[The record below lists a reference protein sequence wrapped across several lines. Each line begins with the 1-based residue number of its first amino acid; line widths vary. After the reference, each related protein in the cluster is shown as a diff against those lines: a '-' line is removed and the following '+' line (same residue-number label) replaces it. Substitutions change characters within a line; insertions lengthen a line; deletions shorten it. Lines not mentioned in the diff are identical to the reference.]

1 MYKRQVVHG
10 DEGGVVG
17 PMGRRER
24 VYSPTFYRAAVV
36 VNLVMRASWTYK
48 LSAHLRHN
56 AWTVLL
62 CTGLEITRRF
72 LWAPIRVEKK
82 YLQMR
87 QTRVS
92 RTAKV

>member
-1 MYKRQVVHG
+1 
-10 DEGGVVG
+10 
-17 PMGRRER
+17 MGRKER
-24 VYSPTFYRAAVV
+24 IYPRRAYYFAVFA
-36 VNLVMRASWTYK
+36 NLCLRASWTYK

-87 QTRVS
+87 PHLS
-92 RTAKV
+92 SEAKV

>member
-1 MYKRQVVHG
+1 
-10 DEGGVVG
+10 
-17 PMGRRER
+17 
-24 VYSPTFYRAAVV
+24 
-36 VNLVMRASWTYK
+36 LRASWTYK

-87 QTRVS
+87 PHLS
-92 RTAKV
+92 SEAKV

>member
-1 MYKRQVVHG
+1 M
-10 DEGGVVG
+10 DD
-17 PMGRRER
+17 
-24 VYSPTFYRAAVV
+24 
-36 VNLVMRASWTYK
+36 K

-87 QTRVS
+87 QMRGRGRRRFESVKVNGELADEDETSQLSRRTRILADARS
-92 RTAKV
+92 FGLIHISIK